1 MTEDIHRR
9 RRLNKTKILAFIGI
23 FILIIGLFIVFFKG
37 FTSMDS
43 VIEEGQ
49 EPIKIGALLSLSG
62 DAAYY
67 GVDELRAVQLA
78 VDEANEKGG
87 VNGRKIELVIEDAG
101 TLDEKNAINALKKLV
116 HVDKIQLVIGPTWDM
131 PGVALVAEEEK
142 IVLISPDNTEGTESG
157 KDLEY
162 FYSTWV
168 PQKAEANAITR
179 FAEEKGIQ
187 KVVIMRDSDIY
198 SQTVAEVF
206 KDASSERNIKILDSF
221 ITVRGSRDLK
231 TELLKIQRLD
241 ADAIFMTFADEAL
254 IGPILKQMNEMQIDI
269 KVLGTVGA
277 ENGLLKFA
285 GYAEDLIYYTYPK
298 PSQEQEKF
306 FDRFEQKYGIE
317 PQVPAVTN
325 AYDAANI
332 LIDSLRV
339 GATNADEIRD
349 YLNTHDF
356 ESITYGKLRFD
367 ERGFVSTES
376 VEYVIKTVK
385 DGKFVELREND
396 PL

>member
-187 KVVIMRDSDIY
+187 KVVIMGDSDIY